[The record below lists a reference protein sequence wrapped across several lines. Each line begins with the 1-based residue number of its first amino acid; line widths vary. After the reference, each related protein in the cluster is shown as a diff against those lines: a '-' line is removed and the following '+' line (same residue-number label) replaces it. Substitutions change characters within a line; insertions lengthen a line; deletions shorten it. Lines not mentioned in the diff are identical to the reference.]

1 MGSAATRFW
10 TPRYESGDIAI
21 ANQGDIG
28 QDAYLSRLRD
38 SFYPC
43 TPQDIRARALTWKG
57 VLRCQQSKPGAD
69 TTVAL
74 IGDSHAEHLFLGLA
88 EALPDENVVYYILND
103 ALLPANPDAAR
114 IVDHVAASP
123 TIKTVVVSE
132 FWTLRGVRGVGLL
145 TTLERLGRA
154 GKTVFVTDDV
164 PYFSFEPFGC
174 KYRKAVFL
182 PTDCSMDARRFRREY
197 SRFYP
202 ALLATVRQVPQA
214 HMVNTS
220 RYFCGETTC
229 DMARA
234 GHLLYRDRGHLNSN
248 GSRYLAERILDDYPA
263 FEAALARPAG
273 S

>member
-1 MGSAATRFW
+1 M
-10 TPRYESGDIAI
+10 
-21 ANQGDIG
+21 
-28 QDAYLSRLRD
+28 
-38 SFYPC
+38 
-43 TPQDIRARALTWKG
+43 
-57 VLRCQQSKPGAD
+57 
-69 TTVAL
+69 AL

-103 ALLPANPDAAR
+103 ALLPTNLDAAR

-182 PTDCSMDARRFRREY
+182 PTDCSMDARRFQREY

-202 ALLATVRQVPQA
+202 RS
-214 HMVNTS
+214 S
-220 RYFCGETTC
+220 RRSG
-229 DMARA
+229 R
-234 GHLLYRDRGHLNSN
+234 S
-248 GSRYLAERILDDYPA
+248 P
-263 FEAALARPAG
+263 RPTW
-273 S
+273 